1 MKIAVCGKGGCG
13 KSTITSLIATKLA
26 QHGVNVLVI
35 DADES
40 NTGLHRLLGVDAPVN
55 LLDHFGGKKAFKQ
68 KLKQQF
74 PPADQ
79 TLFGDTLAVSS
90 LSGDYTAAGNG
101 VQLMAVGKIHDAGEG
116 CACPMGV
123 LSKMVLSKL
132 VTQDNE
138 VVLIDTEAGVEHFG
152 RGLDENCDMILG
164 VVDPAYESFLLAKRI
179 TDMVAGGSAEL
190 FFILNK
196 ADGRSEAAMRKHVDK
211 DKIAAVI
218 TNADA
223 LFLASLEGTP
233 LETDI
238 PAIEPVCDMIINR
251 LSRRQTQ

>member
-1 MKIAVCGKGGCG
+1 MKIAICGKGGSG
-13 KSTITSLIATKLA
+13 KSTITALIATKLA
-26 QHGVNVLVI
+26 QHNIQVLVI

-55 LLDHFGGKKAFKQ
+55 LLDHIGGKKTFKQ
-68 KLKQQF
+68 KLNQQF

-79 TLFGDTLAVSS
+79 ELFGDALAVSS
-90 LSGDYTAAGNG
+90 LSSDYTAAKNG

-123 LSKMVLSKL
+123 LSKMILSKL
-132 VTQDNE
+132 TTQDNE

-152 RGLDENCDMILG
+152 RGLDENCDMIIG

-179 TDMVAGGSAEL
+179 AGMVAATNAEL
-190 FFILNK
+190 LFILNK
-196 ADGRSEAAMRKHVDK
+196 ADDRSESAMRQHVDQ

-218 TNADA
+218 GNTDS
-223 LFLASLEGTP
+223 LFMASLEGAP
-233 LETDI
+233 LKTDI
-238 PAIEPVCDMIINR
+238 PAINPVCDMIIKR
-251 LSRRQTQ
+251 LSRRQIQ